1 MCVKLCCAMIAT
13 LNFMNRVLLT
23 LLELIIAIVDSI
35 IIFDNVFV
43 YSLYVAFIKFLQSYC
58 VK

>member
-1 MCVKLCCAMIAT
+1 MLSMIAT
-13 LNFMNRVLLT
+13 LNFMNRILLT

-43 YSLYVAFIKFLQSYC
+43 YSLYVALIFTILSREIT
-58 VK
+58 

>member
-1 MCVKLCCAMIAT
+1 MIAT

-43 YSLYVAFIKFLQSYC
+43 YSLYVAFIFTILLREITW
-58 VK
+58 

>member
-1 MCVKLCCAMIAT
+1 MCKVMLSMIAT
-13 LNFMNRVLLT
+13 LNFMNRILLT

-43 YSLYVAFIKFLQSYC
+43 YSLYVALIFTILSREIT
-58 VK
+58 